1 MKLTRL
7 ATLCTLTLCI
17 ISCSGDRFEVDVS
30 SVSYKAEF
38 KRLDKQ
44 IFESHSPLSEAASA
58 KLSEEYAD
66 FFGVYTQDIM
76 QMPPPENPMLSEFLG
91 RFTTD
96 PTWQSLQTDIDVAYP
111 NLAPQEIALENALKA
126 YSIHFGESNLP
137 QLVAY
142 NSGFNVGIYPSDDW
156 LGVGLEWYLS
166 PENRTV
172 KKLPPD
178 LFPQYKRDKMKP
190 EFLAVNAL
198 KGFLFYKNQN
208 LAGEDMLSSMV
219 FNGKM
224 LFITK
229 ALMEVSDAHLLNYSE
244 QQVDWAKDNEY
255 SVWTFLIENDL
266 VFSKDQKQIAK
277 MVNDGP
283 FTPGMPP
290 ESPGGVGNWVGLQMV
305 EAFMEEKS
313 NYSLKDLLKA
323 GDREILEQYKPG
335 R

>member
-1 MKLTRL
+1 MKLNRFIV
-7 ATLCTLTLCI
+7 LCTVVLCI
-17 ISCSGDRFEVDVS
+17 ISCSGNRFKVDVS

-38 KRLDKQ
+38 KRLDKEM
-44 IFESHSPLSEAASA
+44 FALHSPISEATSVN
-58 KLSEEYAD
+58 LNEEYGD
-66 FFGVYTQDIM
+66 FFGAYTQDIM
-76 QMPPPENPMLSEFLG
+76 QMPPPDNPMLPEFIS
-91 RFTTD
+91 RFTNN
-96 PTWQSLQTDIDVAYP
+96 PTWQNLQADIDETYP
-111 NLAPQEIALENALKA
+111 NLSTKERVLENALKA
-126 YSIHFGESNLP
+126 YSIHFGETNLP
-137 QLVAY
+137 MLVAY
-142 NSGFNVGIYPSDDW
+142 NSGFNIGIYPSDDW

-166 PENRTV
+166 PENGTV

-190 EFLAVNAL
+190 EYLAINAL

-224 LFITK
+224 LFIAK
-229 ALMEVSDAHLLNYSE
+229 ALMEVSDADLLNYSD
-244 QQVDWAKDNEY
+244 QQIDWAKDNEY

-305 EAFMEEKS
+305 EAFMDQKGT
-313 NYSLKDLLKA
+313 YSLKDLLKA